1 MISEGSVSVTNN
13 DLRLATA
20 NRDFISTMQPGF
32 VDLDNGV
39 TSAIIQIQILPDEE
53 PEVDEVFVVR
63 LLSVTL
69 MDLNKA
75 TPEPLLG
82 KFWQR

>member
-1 MISEGSVSVTNN
+1 M
-13 DLRLATA
+13 
-20 NRDFISTMQPGF
+20 
-32 VDLDNGV
+32 

-53 PEVDEVFVVR
+53 REVDEVFVVR

-69 MDLNKA
+69 VDLNTA

-82 KFWQR
+82 KF

>member
-1 MISEGSVSVTNN
+1 M
-13 DLRLATA
+13 
-20 NRDFISTMQPGF
+20 
-32 VDLDNGV
+32 
-39 TSAIIQIQILPDEE
+39 TSAIIQIQIVPDDE
-53 PEVDEVFVVR
+53 PGVEVVLVVR

-82 KFWQR
+82 KFKSQ